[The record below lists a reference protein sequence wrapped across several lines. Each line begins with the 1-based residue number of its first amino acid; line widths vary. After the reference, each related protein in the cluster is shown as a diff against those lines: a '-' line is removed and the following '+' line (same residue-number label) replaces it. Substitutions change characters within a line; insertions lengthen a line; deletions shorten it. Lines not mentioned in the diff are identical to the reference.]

1 MSTLEAS
8 NQKKKKICLHVCI
21 LAYFH
26 FSFAK
31 KMIKEMVYLT
41 IFSHLPYLSSVLCSL
56 NESMPLVTKQLQHLW
71 GVPVIRT
78 LFSDVLSKKLE
89 SQEPTPPPPQPSTSQ
104 NNLPVKSKF
113 LSSVVIFLNK
123 HNVCLFFN
131 KGFEYFLNSCVS
143 VFFFFKDLFKRAF
156 QKSASVRNILK
167 PVGGKRVDSAEVQ
180 KVCSICVLYQT
191 ALSTLTQIRLQI
203 LTGQS
208 KDLVFYLNLKVRR
221 IQYSVS
227 AHSVFLFFF

>member
-1 MSTLEAS
+1 MIIPVPDNA
-8 NQKKKKICLHVCI
+8 NVYAKCI
-21 LAYFH
+21 ILKVS
-26 FSFAK
+26 SF
-31 KMIKEMVYLT
+31 V
-41 IFSHLPYLSSVLCSL
+41 FRL

-71 GVPVIRT
+71 GVSVIRT

-104 NNLPVKSKF
+104 NNLPVKSTKDTQYSNTIMMYF
-113 LSSVVIFLNK
+113 TK
-123 HNVCLFFN
+123 HWWIRHVTVLT
-131 KGFEYFLNSCVS
+131 G
-143 VFFFFKDLFKRAF
+143 LFKRAF

-203 LTGQS
+203 LTGQ
-208 KDLVFYLNLKVRR
+208 
-221 IQYSVS
+221 
-227 AHSVFLFFF
+227 

>member
-31 KMIKEMVYLT
+31 KMMKEMVYLT

-113 LSSVVIFLNK
+113 LSSVVIFLSK
-123 HNVCLFFN
+123 HNVYFFN
-131 KGFEYFLNSCVS
+131 KCFEYFLNSCVS
-143 VFFFFKDLFKRAF
+143 VFCFF
-156 QKSASVRNILK
+156 
-167 PVGGKRVDSAEVQ
+167 
-180 KVCSICVLYQT
+180 
-191 ALSTLTQIRLQI
+191 
-203 LTGQS
+203 
-208 KDLVFYLNLKVRR
+208 
-221 IQYSVS
+221 
-227 AHSVFLFFF
+227 